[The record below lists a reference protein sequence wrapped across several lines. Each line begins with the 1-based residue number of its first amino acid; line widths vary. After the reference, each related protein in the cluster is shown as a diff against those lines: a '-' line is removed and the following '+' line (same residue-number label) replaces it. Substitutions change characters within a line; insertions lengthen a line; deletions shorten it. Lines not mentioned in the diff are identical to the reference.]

1 MKSSYDVVVVGAGPA
16 GSVASRKAAEGG
28 LSVLLVEKR
37 QEIGAPVRCAEAI
50 GADLSRPFIEPDPRW
65 IDATV
70 NLFAVHNSQGV
81 GVKVPPAEPTL
92 VVNRKVFDFQL
103 ALLAARRGAEVR
115 TSTAAVGLVIE
126 EGAVCGVRL
135 ESLGKAEVVR
145 ARLVVAADGT
155 ESQLAR
161 WAGLKTVPPLAD
173 YYLGIEFLLAGL
185 GSRIDLHT
193 CEYHLNQALAPGGY
207 LWVFPKGEDTAN
219 VGLVITADRADRE
232 CALSFLQKFVAS
244 RFPGSSVLA
253 VIAGGIPITGALKKM
268 VVDGLVVVGD
278 AAHQADPLTA
288 GGINLGM
295 LGADMA
301 MSVAVQAVQRGDV
314 SASRLAPYEVLW
326 QQRFGKMH
334 TALYKIRKIWCRM
347 DQARL
352 DALIDK
358 AAGLPLE
365 RMSLGQIVL
374 TLLKND
380 PLLLFEARSLITT
393 GLILK

>member
-1 MKSSYDVVVVGAGPA
+1 MRPAYDVVVIGAGPA
-16 GSVASRKAAEGG
+16 GSVAARRAAEGG
-28 LSVLLVEKR
+28 LSVLLIEKR

-50 GADLSRPFIEPDPRW
+50 GADLCRPFIEPDGRW

-70 NLFAVHNSQGV
+70 DTFTIHNSQGV

-103 ALLAARRGAEVR
+103 ALVASRAGAQVR

-126 EGAVCGVRL
+126 DGVVCGVRV
-135 ESLGKAEVVR
+135 ESLGRAETIR

-155 ESQLAR
+155 ESQAAR

-173 YYLGIEFLLAGL
+173 YYLGIEFLLG
-185 GSRIDLHT
+185 GTDGKVDPHG
-193 CEYHLNQALAPGGY
+193 CEYHLNHALAPGGY

-219 VGLVITADRADRE
+219 VGLVITADRSNQE
-232 CALSFLQKFVAS
+232 CALAFLEKFVAA
-244 RFPGSSVLA
+244 RFPETSILA

-268 VVDGLVVVGD
+268 VVDGLLVVGD

-295 LGADMA
+295 IAADLA
-301 MSVAVQAVQRGDV
+301 MSVAVPAVQSGDT
-314 SASRLAPYEVLW
+314 SAGRLERYEALW

-334 TALYKIRKIWCRM
+334 AALYKIRKILVRM
-347 DQARL
+347 DQRR
-352 DALIDK
+352 IDELVRK
-358 AAGLPLE
+358 AAELPLE
-365 RMSLGQIVL
+365 KMSLGQIIL

-393 GLILK
+393 GLVLK

>member
-1 MKSSYDVVVVGAGPA
+1 MKPAYDVVVVGAGPA
-16 GSVASRKAAEGG
+16 GSIAARRAAEGG
-28 LSVLLVEKR
+28 LSVLLIEKR

-70 NLFAVHNSQGV
+70 NTFTIHNALGV

-103 ALLAARRGAEVR
+103 ALLASRAGAEVR
-115 TSTAAVGLVIE
+115 TSTAATGLVIE
-126 EGAVCGVRL
+126 DGAVCGVRV
-135 ESLGKAEVVR
+135 ESLGQAETIR

-155 ESQLAR
+155 ESQVAR

-185 GSRIDLHT
+185 GGKVDPHG
-193 CEYHLNQALAPGGY
+193 CEYHLNHALAPGGY

-219 VGLVITADRADRE
+219 VGLVITADRADQK
-232 CALSFLQKFVAS
+232 CALEFLEQFVAQ
-244 RFPGSSVLA
+244 RFPGASRLA

-268 VVDGLVVVGD
+268 VADGLVVVGD

-288 GGINLGM
+288 GGICLGM
-295 LGADMA
+295 IAADMA
-301 MSVAVQAVQRGDV
+301 MSVAVPAVQDGDV
-314 SASRLAPYEVLW
+314 SAGRLERYAELW

-334 TALYKIRKIWCRM
+334 AALFKIRKMLCRM
-347 DQARL
+347 DQGR
-352 DALIDK
+352 IDELVRV
-358 AAGLPLE
+358 ASELPLD
-365 RMSLGQIVL
+365 RMSLGQIML
-374 TLLKND
+374 SLLKND